1 MLELCLSGE
10 AKTRNYFW
18 ALSLVLGSVALGDD
32 PENRTEK
39 PAIKA
44 SASDSTTWRLCLQH
58 PSEWKMPGK
67 LSEEKRAAWV
77 ATQQEAIR
85 AQAEIEAEAAMYSS
99 RELQLKAGSVPKD
112 LNEKSMVVKLQRM
125 KTQEETDRLKHLI
138 QQRDEQMK
146 IFEEELKA
154 KIRRLQHL
162 EQREA

>member
-1 MLELCLSGE
+1 
-10 AKTRNYFW
+10 
-18 ALSLVLGSVALGDD
+18 
-32 PENRTEK
+32 
-39 PAIKA
+39 
-44 SASDSTTWRLCLQH
+44 
-58 PSEWKMPGK
+58 MPGK

-99 RELQLKAGSVPKD
+99 RELQLKAGSVPQD